1 MGSDGVTK
9 PHFRRLA
16 DGTTVLMHDGLVN
29 VAANLGTARDKASY
43 STYAMTLLDR
53 QQLLT
58 AYRTSWLPQAIVD
71 IPALDCVR
79 KWRAWQAEKPQIAAI
94 EAEEKRLNLRETVH
108 QGITAARLFGGA
120 CIYIGTGDASPA
132 EPLKADRIAAQGLS
146 SLTVLTPNQITPDEI
161 NRDIDSGY
169 YGRPEFYNLA
179 GERGQVRI
187 HASRLVVI
195 QGIPQ
200 PDLALATDG
209 WGDSVLLAA
218 MEAIKQADGASAN
231 IASLLFEAKI
241 DVFRFMG
248 MGQLF
253 ETPEGNRLMG
263 ERLSATAT
271 LKGINGA
278 VVLDKEDEYEQK
290 NASFGGLD
298 AIWDRF
304 MLNVSGAAR
313 IPVTRLFGRS
323 AAGLSGSGEGDER
336 VYFDRIQ
343 AMQELEL
350 QPAMSMLDECLIRS
364 ALGARPAEVYYRWNP
379 LRQISETE
387 RATIFKTTADGARA
401 MAGNGGTSPALL
413 PLEALSD
420 ALVNEL
426 TEQGVLPGLEGKIEE
441 YGTLAENMPDQD
453 DMTAAMGG
461 QQRPN
466 LRIVG
471 DAEPR
476 TLYVSRNVLNADEI
490 IAWAKGQGFKTTLPA
505 DDLHVT
511 IAYSRTPLDW
521 MKVGESWQGK
531 VELAEGGPRLMEK
544 FGEARVL
551 LFKASEL
558 EWRHDAIKEAG
569 ASWDH
574 PDYQPHI
581 SISYSPDS
589 PDLENVTPYQGKI
602 ILGPEIFA
610 EVNEDWSAGIKET

>member
-1 MGSDGVTK
+1 M
-9 PHFRRLA
+9 
-16 DGTTVLMHDGLVN
+16 
-29 VAANLGTARDKASY
+29 
-43 STYAMTLLDR
+43 
-53 QQLLT
+53 
-58 AYRTSWLPQAIVD
+58 
-71 IPALDCVR
+71 
-79 KWRAWQAEKPQIAAI
+79 
-94 EAEEKRLNLRETVH
+94 
-108 QGITAARLFGGA
+108 
-120 CIYIGTGDASPA
+120 
-132 EPLKADRIAAQGLS
+132 
-146 SLTVLTPNQITPDEI
+146 
-161 NRDIDSGY
+161 
-169 YGRPEFYNLA
+169 
-179 GERGQVRI
+179 
-187 HASRLVVI
+187 
-195 QGIPQ
+195 
-200 PDLALATDG
+200 
-209 WGDSVLLAA
+209 
-218 MEAIKQADGASAN
+218 
-231 IASLLFEAKI
+231 
-241 DVFRFMG
+241 
-248 MGQLF
+248 
-253 ETPEGNRLMG
+253 
-263 ERLSATAT
+263 
-271 LKGINGA
+271 
-278 VVLDKEDEYEQK
+278 
-290 NASFGGLD
+290 
-298 AIWDRF
+298 
-304 MLNVSGAAR
+304 
-313 IPVTRLFGRS
+313 
-323 AAGLSGSGEGDER
+323 
-336 VYFDRIQ
+336 
-343 AMQELEL
+343 
-350 QPAMSMLDECLIRS
+350 
-364 ALGARPAEVYYRWNP
+364 
-379 LRQISETE
+379 
-387 RATIFKTTADGARA
+387 
-401 MAGNGGTSPALL
+401 
-413 PLEALSD
+413 
-420 ALVNEL
+420 
-426 TEQGVLPGLEGKIEE
+426 PGLEGKIEE